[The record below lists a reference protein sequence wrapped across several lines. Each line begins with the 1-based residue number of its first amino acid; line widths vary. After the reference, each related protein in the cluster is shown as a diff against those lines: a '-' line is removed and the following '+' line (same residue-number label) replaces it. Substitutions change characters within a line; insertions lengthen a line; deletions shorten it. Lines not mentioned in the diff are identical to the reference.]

1 MDNLLIALP
10 AQFVQYK
17 IFFLHFIQYFQVTFS
32 NYSQKLASIAFVQSP
47 SFILS
52 YFHTAV

>member
-32 NYSQKLASIAFVQSP
+32 NNLQKKWGVKRSL
-47 SFILS
+47 
-52 YFHTAV
+52 